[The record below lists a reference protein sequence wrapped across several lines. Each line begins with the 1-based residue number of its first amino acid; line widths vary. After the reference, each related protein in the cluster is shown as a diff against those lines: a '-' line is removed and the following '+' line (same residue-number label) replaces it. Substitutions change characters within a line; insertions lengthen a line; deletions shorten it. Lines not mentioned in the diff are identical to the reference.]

1 MHYNHLTR
9 EQRYAIYQGL
19 QEGKSHKA
27 IARQIK
33 VHHSTVGR
41 EIKHYSTRMGRYS
54 WRIAQESASVRK
66 ECMPRNRG
74 IDKNILKEILHFLK
88 TEYRSPKQ
96 ISGYLYMKSKQI
108 SHETIYKR
116 IMADETRELRNHCRH
131 KLKYRRHAKVVRK
144 TKLGNI
150 PNRTSIRERAEEADG
165 SRFGD
170 WGMDLI
176 IGNGQK
182 SAILTLC
189 ERSKNYLLMAR
200 LPHGKNPENVVDMV
214 IMVLSP
220 YRKNVQTIAT
230 DNGSEFAYNKKI
242 AKALGTTV
250 YFADSYASWQ
260 RGVIENENKLIRQY
274 IPKGMDFREISDEF
288 IKEVQ
293 YKINR
298 RPREKQNFSAPKRS
312 SSNLFRNIALTD

>member
-9 EQRYAIYQGL
+9 EQRYAIYLGL
-19 QEGKSHKA
+19 QEGKSRKA

-33 VHHSTVGR
+33 VHPSTVGR
-41 EIKHYSTRMGRYS
+41 EIKRNSTRLGRYS
-54 WRIAQESASVRK
+54 WRIAQESADVRK
-66 ECMPRNRG
+66 ERMPGNRG
-74 IDKNILKEILHFLK
+74 VDRNILKEALHLLK
-88 TEYRSPKQ
+88 TEDWSPRQ
-96 ISGYLYMKSKQI
+96 ISGYLSLKSRHI

-116 IMADETRELRNHCRH
+116 IRSDESGELRGHCRH
-131 KLKYRRHAKVVRK
+131 KLKYRRHVKIARK
-144 TKLGNI
+144 TKVRHI
-150 PNRTSIRERAEEADG
+150 PDRTSIHDRPAEADG

-170 WGMDLI
+170 WEMDLI
-176 IGNGQK
+176 IGKGQK

-200 LPHGKNPENVVDMV
+200 LPQGKNPENVADMA
-214 IMVLSP
+214 IRLLFP
-220 YRKNVQTIAT
+220 YRKNVLTITT
-230 DNGSEFAYNKKI
+230 DNGSEFACHKKI

-260 RGVIENENKLIRQY
+260 KGAIENENKLIRQY
-274 IPKGMDFREISDEF
+274 IPKGTDFRELSDEF

-298 RPREKQNFSAPKRS
+298 RPREKLNFSTPKREFFKFIS
-312 SSNLFRNIALTD
+312 